1 MGSLTAAVVIPEV
14 EVAEKAARRRFSA
27 EYKRTVLKEAAT
39 YGLERSGPCCGGS
52 GCGEARLPRITLSEF
67 PGPPLCPPPPASQ
80 TFPIGLQSFAWDS
93 IGNLWPLSKQR

>member
-39 YGLERSGPCCGGS
+39 
-52 GCGEARLPRITLSEF
+52 
-67 PGPPLCPPPPASQ
+67 
-80 TFPIGLQSFAWDS
+80 
-93 IGNLWPLSKQR
+93 LWCSRAVDAVVL